1 MLAVPRTNSRYDFNR
16 LNANVCFEAAKLNPP
31 TSAVG
36 RSATDLLLRTR
47 HSARRTRD
55 CRRAANIE
63 PGRSRARSSRRSI
76 LISWA
81 EPAHQAP
88 RGGEAPDARDGHRRS
103 PRLPLN
109 ANATDIADRK
119 NPGYAGLKQLGRAR
133 ERRLWR
139 YPALRWRLLFLN
151 FGMPGHWLRIVQV
164 CVAPVLR
171 HQLFAP
177 KSASAIER
185 SDRACLSAPRV
196 TRL

>member
-1 MLAVPRTNSRYDFNR
+1 MCLRVDSGKTYGQPVRSKAKGMIGLPASSRSR
-16 LNANVCFEAAKLNPP
+16 QAGEGC
-31 TSAVG
+31 S
-36 RSATDLLLRTR
+36 RTR
-47 HSARRTRD
+47 T
-55 CRRAANIE
+55 IQ
-63 PGRSRARSSRRSI
+63 SSQSSQVYTDI
-76 LISWA
+76 LA

-139 YPALRWRLLFLN
+139 YPALRWRPLFLN
-151 FGMPGHWLRIVQV
+151 SGMPGHWLRIVQV